1 MILLRILIDSNKK
14 NIIGPR
20 LKKVR
25 LQHGLTQEQLSAKL
39 ETMAIYINR
48 ASISKI
54 EQQKRVVTDYEVLS
68 ICEILKIE
76 PNWLLGRD

>member
-1 MILLRILIDSNKK
+1 MKILIDSDKK

-20 LKKVR
+20 LKKIR

-54 EQQKRVVTDYEVLS
+54 EQQKRVVTDYEILS
-68 ICEILKIE
+68 ICEIFNIT
-76 PNWLLGRD
+76 PNSLLGVD

>member
-1 MILLRILIDSNKK
+1 MKILIDSDKK

-20 LKKVR
+20 LKKIR

-54 EQQKRVVTDYEVLS
+54 EQQKRVVTDYEILS
-68 ICEILKIE
+68 ICEIFNIT
-76 PNWLLGRD
+76 PNWLMGID

>member
-1 MILLRILIDSNKK
+1 MKVLIDSDKK

-20 LKKVR
+20 LKEAR
-25 LQHGLTQEQLSAKL
+25 LQCGLTQKELSVKL

-54 EQQKRVVTDYEVLS
+54 EQQKRVVTDFEIVS
-68 ICEILKIE
+68 ICNILRIS
-76 PNWLLGRD
+76 PLWLLGLE